1 MKRQRGFTLVELMVV
16 IAVIAMLLI
25 LAASIIAGKGKL
37 DLRRMMAFWMPREA
51 AVLELQR
58 LNDRAD
64 SAARSPA
71 KVETVYVDSTGR

>member
-1 MKRQRGFTLVELMVV
+1 MKRNGFTLVELMVV
-16 IAVIAMLLI
+16 VAVLAIMLIVAVSL
-25 LAASIIAGKGKL
+25 IAGKG
-37 DLRRMMAFWMPREA
+37 DVRRMLAFMMPREA